1 MIRNEIELEII
12 IIVVLFFLFSGFGM
26 MDFNSYGFSTMCS
39 HIGGIWC
46 YWPSGGLR
54 VLIIIILFLA
64 IVALLLFIF
73 WMIKQFQ
80 NSRIK

>member
-26 MDFNSYGFSTMCS
+26 MDFNSYGFSKMCA

-46 YWPSGGLR
+46 YWPGGGLR
-54 VLIIIILFLA
+54 VLIIIILFLV

-73 WMIKQFQ
+73 WLIKQFQ